1 MFTNALHVVKVESQ
15 RDKLSKQ
22 LEELFQIRH
31 TEPEKALEEQ
41 EKQFEARLKGEFTSL
56 DGTFILSLNVFF

>member
-22 LEELFQIRH
+22 LEELFQIRR

-56 DGTFILSLNVFF
+56 DGTYSLSLNVFF